1 MRQGLAK
8 KIPRIFRDY
17 VFLQFAANLSKPANL
32 SLAVSKSYCGSGSN
46 TRVPQWS
53 RIYAAALKGTQQD
66 PALDSFWRLET
77 KNQTKQA
84 LESTP

>member
-1 MRQGLAK
+1 MRYGLAK

-46 TRVPQWS
+46 TRVAQWS

-66 PALDSFWRLET
+66 PALDSFWRLKT